1 MIDLT
6 KMLTFVYERYEKNKD
21 FDGRN
26 KIFRYAILAEAKLNN
41 DLASIILREKS
52 NNVLTNYPKLFN
64 EFSTTMSEVLLTCGV
79 PACVVFDESSQ
90 PKEKNISGLSGS
102 KSSLSLFEMKSA
114 SELFEFYNRK
124 CQLVKSLCNSDSLN
138 LKSVSLGYRIRN
150 IEYATRT
157 IIKKLE

>member
-6 KMLTFVYERYEKNKD
+6 KMLTFVFERYEKNKD

-41 DLASIILREKS
+41 DLASIILREKIE
-52 NNVLTNYPKLFN
+52 NVVKNCPNLFN
-64 EFSTTMSEVLLTCGV
+64 EFSITMSEVLLTYGV
-79 PACVVFDESSQ
+79 PACVVFDESSH
-90 PKEKNISGLSGS
+90 PKEKNISELSSS
-102 KSSLSLFEMKSA
+102 KSRLSQFEMRSA

-124 CQLVKSLCNSDSLN
+124 CQLVKSLYNSSSLN
-138 LKSVSLGYRIRN
+138 LKSISLELRIRN
-150 IEYATRT
+150 IEYSTRT